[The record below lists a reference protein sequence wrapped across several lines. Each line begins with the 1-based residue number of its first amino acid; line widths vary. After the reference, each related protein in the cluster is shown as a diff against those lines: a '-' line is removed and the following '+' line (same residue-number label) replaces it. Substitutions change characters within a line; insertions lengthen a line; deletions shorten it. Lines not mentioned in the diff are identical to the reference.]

1 MSTYVIFGM
10 SYAFACAVQPGPF
23 LAYIIGLA
31 LANGW
36 RRALPVAFA
45 PLLSDGPV
53 ILLTLLVLTQ
63 MPAWLS
69 PALRIA
75 GGGFLLYLAYG
86 AWKSWRAYDPASL
99 TEAPPSRE
107 GIVKAATVNLLNPG
121 PYLGWSL
128 VMGPLLLKAWRET
141 PAHGIALLGGFY
153 SVIVLTL
160 AAIIVLFATARRLG
174 PQVNRAL
181 IGLSALALAAFGG
194 YQLWAGLDSLL

>member
-36 RRALPVAFA
+36 RRTLPAAFA

-69 PALRIA
+69 PALRVA

-86 AWKSWRAYDPASL
+86 AW
-99 TEAPPSRE
+99 
-107 GIVKAATVNLLNPG
+107 
-121 PYLGWSL
+121 
-128 VMGPLLLKAWRET
+128 
-141 PAHGIALLGGFY
+141 
-153 SVIVLTL
+153 
-160 AAIIVLFATARRLG
+160 
-174 PQVNRAL
+174 
-181 IGLSALALAAFGG
+181 
-194 YQLWAGLDSLL
+194 